1 LVVVAICFGVSYYWL
16 GTAKVAVKVHT
27 TSMIYGDLG
36 NATTSC
42 SNPAQCQS
50 VKSTIS
56 LLLSPVLY
64 ATALIIIIGYLSF
77 ICCGGIGMAS
87 FPLSFIKRFIFR
99 NSKRINFE
107 EWTRV
112 QETTLQKT
120 TKLLEYGKKI
130 NEKANFFVDLKTRNL
145 MRVFEDVVT
154 QEDENYKKS
163 KKSYEKGGD
172 GLIIPLCCLGC
183 GICIGCVSFIWI
195 IHIIINMILPT
206 GFTLLGLS
214 FFMIYING
222 FLPPFAWGIYLFFT
236 YYLLACVVVG
246 NVRVFSRIPILKNIF
261 PLTYKDTMLNSF
273 MINANLLLLS
283 SLAIIQFTTT
293 AFRDY
298 LNGTAIY
305 GFFSF
310 VNNMFIIGYFF
321 QYVHYAVF
329 VFCFFGI
336 VIGIID
342 IIIDLFGLCRKID
355 PSLKNS
361 LKPLSDKLDK
371 KFARSE

>member
-1 LVVVAICFGVSYYWL
+1 
-16 GTAKVAVKVHT
+16 
-27 TSMIYGDLG
+27 M
-36 NATTSC
+36 
-42 SNPAQCQS
+42 
-50 VKSTIS
+50 
-56 LLLSPVLY
+56 
-64 ATALIIIIGYLSF
+64 
-77 ICCGGIGMAS
+77 
-87 FPLSFIKRFIFR
+87 
-99 NSKRINFE
+99 E
-107 EWTRV
+107 
-112 QETTLQKT
+112 
-120 TKLLEYGKKI
+120 KKI